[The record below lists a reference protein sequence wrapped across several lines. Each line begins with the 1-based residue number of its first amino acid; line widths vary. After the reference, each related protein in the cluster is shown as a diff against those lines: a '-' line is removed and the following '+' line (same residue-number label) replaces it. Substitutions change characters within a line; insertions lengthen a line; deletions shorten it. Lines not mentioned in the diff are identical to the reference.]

1 MGFWK
6 MFAMTILWGA
16 ICGSVAN
23 VPDWAKILGFA
34 MIFAGF
40 VAHHDT

>member
-6 MFAMTILWGA
+6 MFAMTILWMA
-16 ICGSVAN
+16 LCGSMAH
-23 VPDWAKILGFA
+23 VPDWVELLGYA

-40 VAHHDT
+40 VAHHDG